1 MADTNDLAPD
11 LAPDLEPAPAPVM
24 AQDLARAMAAADPS
38 RMKGCRH
45 RRERGS
51 GSVWTLAAAAIVVMA
66 AVVSTT
72 MVAVVGAGRR
82 ADTAADLA
90 ALSAAAVRPDQLG
103 SACVVADRIVVAHQA
118 RLVACAVEGNEVA
131 VTVEAYPA
139 APGGELFA
147 VRARARAGPTIQP
160 P

>member
-1 MADTNDLAPD
+1 MAPGTT
-11 LAPDLEPAPAPVM
+11 PATMVAANPSAAKV
-24 AQDLARAMAAADPS
+24 LAR
-38 RMKGCRH
+38 G
-45 RRERGS
+45 RERGS
-51 GSVWTLAAAAIVVMA
+51 GSVWMLAAATIVVMA

-90 ALSAAAVRPDQLG
+90 ALSAAAVRPDRLG
-103 SACVVADRIVVAHQA
+103 SACAVAVRIATAHQT
-118 RLVACAVEGNEVA
+118 RLVACAVEGSEVD

-139 APGGELFA
+139 APGGELFV
-147 VRARARAGPTIQP
+147 VRARARAGPTTDP

>member
-1 MADTNDLAPD
+1 MAHANCLAQIN
-11 LAPDLEPAPAPVM
+11 LPV
-24 AQDLARAMAAADPS
+24 AKAFGR
-38 RMKGCRH
+38 G
-45 RRERGS
+45 RERGS

-72 MVAVVGAGRR
+72 MVAVVSAGRR

-103 SACVVADRIVVAHQA
+103 SACAVANRIAAAHRA
-118 RLVACAVEGNEVA
+118 RLVACAVEGSEVD
-131 VTVEAYPA
+131 VTVEAHPA
-139 APGGELFA
+139 APGGELFV
-147 VRARARAGPTIQP
+147 VRARARAGPTTQP

>member
-1 MADTNDLAPD
+1 MA
-11 LAPDLEPAPAPVM
+11 
-24 AQDLARAMAAADPS
+24 ARAVQDKARDVTRDMTQNRARDVAEADPS
-38 RMKGCRH
+38 RAQAFRRG
-45 RRERGS
+45 RERGS
-51 GSVWTLAAAAIVVMA
+51 GGVWTLAAAAIVVMA

-103 SACVVADRIVVAHQA
+103 SACAIAGRIAVAHRA
-118 RLVACAVEGNEVA
+118 RLVACVVEGNEVD

-139 APGGELFA
+139 APGGELFV